1 MRFLVDAQL
10 PPGLAIYLS
19 RREFPSEHVSRVGLR
34 GAHDLSIWKYA
45 VKNGFVLMTK
55 DEDFV
60 ILARQRARG
69 PQVVWIRLGNITN
82 AALQTALDPLLDEI
96 VNGLRAGERLIEVL

>member
-19 RREFPSEHVSRVGLR
+19 RRGFPSEHVSHIGLR
-34 GAHDLSIWKYA
+34 GAHDLSIWKHA
-45 VKNGFVLMTK
+45 VENGFVLMTK
-55 DEDFV
+55 DEDFI
-60 ILARQRARG
+60 ILARQRVRG

-82 AALQTALDPLLDEI
+82 AALQAALDPLLDEI